1 MAREFIIRPNCS
13 LNRTDGRVFLFLLGV
28 VMLIISLVLLAQGF
42 WPVLP
47 FMGADLLLVMYAF
60 RKIAARCRITE
71 RVLID
76 KQQLL
81 IIHEEEKRQPKTWTF
96 PLHWV
101 RVDLETH
108 HLHATRLVIGM
119 QGTWIELAAFLNND
133 ERASLAEALR
143 DAVITMR
150 QPDWVKGVTV

>member
-13 LNRTDGRVFLFLLGV
+13 LHRTDGRVFLFLLGS
-28 VMLIISLVLLAQGF
+28 VMLIISLVLLAQGL

-47 FMGADLLLVMYAF
+47 FMGADLLLVVYAF
-60 RKIAARCRITE
+60 RKIATRCRITE

-76 KQQLL
+76 QHQLL
-81 IIHEEEKRQPKTWTF
+81 IIHEEEKRQPKTWSF
-96 PLHWV
+96 PLYWV

-108 HLHATRLVIGM
+108 HLHTSRLVIGM

-133 ERASLAEALR
+133 ERASLAKALR
-143 DAVITMR
+143 DAVIAMR